1 MKGALGG
8 LEHGLADILLR
19 VIDIAIN
26 DDARL
31 LPECQHGI
39 VAERDLV
46 PSTPVRSSSLPLDKR
61 PKDHRDDSVAGDD
74 LSVDDAHRRGIIGRL
89 GNDRE
94 ADHEK

>member
-1 MKGALGG
+1 MQGTLGG
-8 LEHGLADILLR
+8 LEHGLADILVQ

-46 PSTPVRSSSLPLDKR
+46 PSTPVRSSSLQLDKR
-61 PKDHRDDSVAGDD
+61 PNLCPVLD
-74 LSVDDAHRRGIIGRL
+74 LVDDAHRRGIIGRL
-89 GNDRE
+89 GND
-94 ADHEK
+94 